1 MNRGLNEKRAWAS
14 GRTLNSNEEFRLSL
28 RSRDDEA
35 EGKKKR
41 NRKKEQEKKKDDR
54 HGRALDPRISTAHVE
69 GLTTILE
76 RSPFAA
82 STATSVA
89 SAIGVAIADAATM
102 LGVVGYRDDFRGSF
116 LLAHVYMYIP
126 VQVSKPRLYTLNPP
140 YKYHAPLDFGGYGLW
155 AMGVGGFEG
164 GDGGPGFRKI
174 GSRYPSWESLTA
186 LRRYIKG

>member
-69 GLTTILE
+69 EGEDGGERGGGGGGGEDGKEEGKRGGGMCPKRRMHGETRKRYIRGL
-76 RSPFAA
+76 AA
-82 STATSVA
+82 
-89 SAIGVAIADAATM
+89 
-102 LGVVGYRDDFRGSF
+102 
-116 LLAHVYMYIP
+116 
-126 VQVSKPRLYTLNPP
+126 
-140 YKYHAPLDFGGYGLW
+140 
-155 AMGVGGFEG
+155 
-164 GDGGPGFRKI
+164 GDGRPE
-174 GSRYPSWESLTA
+174 PSFFHL
-186 LRRYIKG
+186 YV